1 MSTQQQSAPRQKLA
15 ATPHIWRPPNLI
27 KPRDFLYGDCVIR
40 GYVSGIIGVG
50 GGGKTSELQVEIA
63 AMVTGRPLLGIQPKH
78 PYRVW
83 YCNLEDPLDEIE
95 RRFAAIFKHYKITEQ
110 DLGNRLFIDSG
121 RKKNFVVA
129 RQGRNGI
136 EFDEDIIGDIEQT
149 IRENEIDYVAA
160 DPYVNSAR
168 FAEND
173 NNMMAHIIEHVWG
186 GISDRQNCA
195 TSLAHHVRKGGPGH
209 NGGYTVEDARGASAL
224 VSSCRNVRVL
234 NGMSATEA
242 EKAGVERHRSYFR
255 IDAGKMNMTIAPE
268 DSEWRKF
275 VSVDLENATPD
286 CPSDRVGVV
295 TLWQWP
301 DPAEQFTVADLIA
314 AQKAVSKG
322 GPWRADVRAKE
333 WVGNPI
339 AQALHL
345 DIDSKADKEKIKGA
359 LKTWIKRGSFKEV
372 SGQDDKRNKRTFIE
386 VDHEAHE
393 GAVTWS
399 SREAKL
405 KSEQERENKL
415 KSLRQQTAAFRPV
428 VVGNAPEGIECV
440 HCQSVGDRP
449 VLKIRD
455 GRVPDG
461 QPGGGPQCLHWQ
473 CAPKWFMGERFPTA
487 IPPTQGRVRE
497 WVDWY
502 RDETHRRYNE
512 NRLDASE
519 LDRDLR
525 DTLRKEVPP
534 ELLDTVFKQVM
545 DLALAV

>member
-1 MSTQQQSAPRQKLA
+1 MSTQQQSAPRQKLTA
-15 ATPHIWRPPNLI
+15 SLHIWRPPNLI

-63 AMVTGRPLLGIQPKH
+63 AMVTGRNLLGIQPKH

-83 YCNLEDPLDEIE
+83 FINLEDAIDEIE

-110 DLGNRLFIDSG
+110 DIGNRLFIDSG

-136 EFDEDIIGDIEQT
+136 EFDEETIGDIEQT
-149 IRENEIDYVAA
+149 IQQNEIDYVAA

-173 NNMMAHIIEHVWG
+173 NNTMAHIIEHVWG

-195 TSLAHHVRKGGPGH
+195 TSLAHHVRKGAPGH

-234 NGMSATEA
+234 NGMSRDEG

-301 DPAEQFTVADLIA
+301 NPAEQFTVADLIA
-314 AQKAVSKG
+314 AQKAVREG
-322 GPWRADVRAKE
+322 GPWREDSQAKD
-333 WVGNPI
+333 WVGRPI
-339 AQALHL
+339 AEALHL
-345 DIDSKADKEKIKGA
+345 DPDNKTDKAKIKGA
-359 LKTWIKRGSFKEV
+359 LKTWINQGTFKKV
-372 SGQDDKRNKRTFIE
+372 SREGADRKMHPCIE

-399 SREAKL
+399 SRAAKL
-405 KSEQERENKL
+405 KSDQERETKL
-415 KSLRQQTAAFRPV
+415 KSARQQAAAFRPIE
-428 VVGNAPEGIECV
+428 VGKAPEGVACV
-440 HCQSVGDRP
+440 YCQELTDRP

-473 CAPKWFMGERFPTA
+473 CAPKWFMGERLPAT
-487 IPPTQGRVRE
+487 PPTQGRIRE
-497 WVDWY
+497 FADWY
-502 RDETHRRYNE
+502 KDETHQRYNE
-512 NRLDASE
+512 NRLDTPGLDAE
-519 LDRDLR
+519 LRAKLR
-525 DTLRKEVPP
+525 EEVPP
-534 ELLDTVFKQVM
+534 ELMDVVFKQVM
-545 DLALAV
+545 DLALAI